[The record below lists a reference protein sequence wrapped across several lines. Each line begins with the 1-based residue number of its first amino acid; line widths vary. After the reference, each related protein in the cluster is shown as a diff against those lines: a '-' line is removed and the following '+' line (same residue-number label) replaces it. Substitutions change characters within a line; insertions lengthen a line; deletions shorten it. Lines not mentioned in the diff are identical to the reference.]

1 VVGWRYKRRLCRFP
15 TVCFEAINWSNMISR
30 LRSLCVVIIA
40 PVAVFFEALLGRRLL
55 APGDGYQQYIPWY
68 IVTARSWLAG
78 HIPTWNPFAYAGSPH
93 LATHQ
98 PAVFYAPNLLFL
110 ILDPVIA
117 NNVTI
122 VINFAVAGIGA
133 MLLTR
138 HLSKDDAAGIVGGLA
153 FGLSG
158 FMFARIGHQSM
169 LATAAWLPWILYS
182 LELLRDRFSALRLT
196 FAATAFGLSVLA
208 GHSQILFVNIL
219 AILLYGVVVAVFQ
232 PKSGKFRSLALAAA
246 VVAAGSA
253 LGALQLLPT
262 AKMLPETSRARIS
275 YEEAMTFSFPSSHV
289 VLLIFPYLF
298 GNHFAA
304 GPYSQPY
311 TGMWNLTEMT
321 GYPGAAALTLAA
333 AGLGSVRR
341 DRRVLALAVAG
352 FVTAMLAFG
361 PGTPLSKLLYR
372 LPIYGQFR
380 SWARF
385 IFVFDLTVAVLA
397 GFGVAL
403 LRHGEAAQRRAAVAR
418 TLVVAAAILAAA
430 WLVPAWA
437 GVRRF
442 IPEGGPLL
450 FTLAIPAMASLLGAT
465 AAALIWLKHRIGTVF
480 VILVVALDVLVAF
493 GGFYEWRNGSATVEQ
508 FKADLSR
515 LPHSW
520 GAVSDMPGGID
531 RYLFVGGDSGP
542 MGREFVH
549 ATDMRGERSANGNN
563 PLAPREYLDS
573 VGMTPWG
580 AVYSTDN
587 IWSPESRVLDLLRIS
602 TVLVHPESADGGPRP
617 GSLLSSGRALY
628 GGQMVRYEYAP
639 RLPDAFLVG
648 TVLLEPRAQ
657 VLDALWGKTPF
668 DPRTT
673 ALIEEACSQCPF
685 AHNDYAGEIE
695 DIEWGLNSVSVELE
709 AVNGALLV
717 VSQAWFPG
725 WHAWVDGEEA
735 QVLRVNGI
743 VQGVPVAAGVH
754 RVELVYRAPGL
765 RLGFIISLFTLA
777 LFVAWIT
784 LEKLRARVPRS
795 N

>member
-1 VVGWRYKRRLCRFP
+1 V
-15 TVCFEAINWSNMISR
+15 
-30 LRSLCVVIIA
+30 IA
-40 PVAVFFEALLGRRLL
+40 PIAVFVEALLGRRLL

-68 IVTARSWLAG
+68 IVTARSWLDG

-98 PAVFYAPNLLFL
+98 PAVFYPPNLLFL
-110 ILDPVIA
+110 IIDPVIA

-122 VINFAVAGIGA
+122 VISFAVAGVGA

-138 HLSKDDAAGIVGGLA
+138 RLCKDEAAGIVGGLA

-182 LELLRDRFSALRLT
+182 LELLRERFSAVRLT
-196 FAATAFGLSVLA
+196 FAATTFGLSVLA

-219 AILLYGVVVAVFQ
+219 AILLYGAVVAVSES
-232 PKSGKFRSLALAAA
+232 KNAKLKTLAIAAV

-262 AKMLPETSRARIS
+262 AEIVPETSRAKIS
-275 YEEAMTFSFPSSHV
+275 YQEAMTHSFPSSHA
-289 VLLIFPYLF
+289 VLFIFPYLF
-298 GNHFAA
+298 GNHFAT

-333 AGLGSVRR
+333 AGLASVRR

-352 FVTAMLAFG
+352 LVTAMLAFG
-361 PGTPLSKLLYR
+361 PETPLSKLFYR
-372 LPIYGQFR
+372 LPVYGQFR
-380 SWARF
+380 SWSRF

-403 LRHGEAAQRRAAVAR
+403 LRHGEAAQRRAALAR

-430 WLVPAWA
+430 WLVPDWA

-442 IPEGGPLL
+442 IPGGRPLL
-450 FTLAIPAMASLLGAT
+450 LTLAIPAIASLLGAT
-465 AAALIWLKHRIGTVF
+465 GAVLIWLKHRIGTVF
-480 VILVVALDVLVAF
+480 VIVVVALDLFFAF

-508 FKADLSR
+508 FKGDLSR
-515 LPHSW
+515 FPHSW

-549 ATDMRGERSANGNN
+549 ATDLRGERSANGNN

-587 IWSPESRVLDLLRIS
+587 IWRPESRVLDLLRIS
-602 TVLVHPESADGGPRP
+602 TVLVHPESADGGPGP
-617 GSLLSSGRALY
+617 GSLLSSGRPLY
-628 GGQMVRYEYAP
+628 GGQMVRYDYAP

-657 VLDALWGKTPF
+657 VLDALSGKTPF

-673 ALIEEACSQCPF
+673 AFTEEACNQCPF
-685 AHNDYAGEIE
+685 AHNDYPGEVKA
-695 DIEWGLNSVSVELE
+695 IEWGLNSVSVELE
-709 AVNGALLV
+709 AVKGALLV

-735 QVLRVNGI
+735 EVLRVNGI

-754 RVELVYRAPGL
+754 RVELAYRAPGL
-765 RLGFIISLFTLA
+765 RLGFIVSLCTLA
-777 LFVAWIT
+777 FLAAWMT